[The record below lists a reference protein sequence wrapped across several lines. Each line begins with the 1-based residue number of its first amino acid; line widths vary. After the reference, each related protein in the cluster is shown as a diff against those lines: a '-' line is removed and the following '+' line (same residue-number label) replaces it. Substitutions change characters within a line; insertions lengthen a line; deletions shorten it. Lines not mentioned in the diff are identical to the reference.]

1 MGDAAHLFIEGHK
14 ARSSHEMRHELVI
27 LANAVSSP
35 RPEQMAVVAAFES
48 LSIDS
53 THLLQYLSRQRT
65 DARRKSVV
73 VPGLTELTT
82 PDTFGAAAKR
92 FGGFW
97 STVAIGA
104 KESSEPLADIRHH
117 GNWILPLLRSQRA
130 STNEKRNGS

>member
-1 MGDAAHLFIEGHK
+1 MGGRVPKGRGTLRGITGDTAADVARIFSDEQIDRLAKIAKLPTDANLQDFAKLIRDAAHLFIEGHK

-82 PDTFGAAAKR
+82 P
-92 FGGFW
+92 
-97 STVAIGA
+97 
-104 KESSEPLADIRHH
+104 
-117 GNWILPLLRSQRA
+117 
-130 STNEKRNGS
+130 